1 MGGSSCWLQVEDDDR
16 IITLPLYHSTTLP
29 LYHHLIFLFPA
40 ASLIDSNG
48 SRSLDSMLSIVVNG
62 GWLAALHHLM
72 PHLQGNPTCHHHLE
86 VGM

>member
-16 IITLPLYHSTTLP
+16 IITLPLYHSATLP
-29 LYHHLIFLFPA
+29 PPDLFVP
-40 ASLIDSNG
+40 SYQLDSNG

-62 GWLAALHHLM
+62 GGLAVLHHLM

-86 VGM
+86 VGL